1 MDARHQLGHLGEQ
14 LAAEHLQ
21 RLGFDVLDR
30 NYRTRHGEL
39 DLVAFDGETL
49 VFCEVK
55 TRRARRRGAPWDSL
69 NDRKCTRVRRMGASW
84 LTERPGRPYARELRF
99 DAIRV
104 SFDATGRLISLD
116 HLEGAF

>member
-1 MDARHQLGHLGEQ
+1 MDSRHHLGHVGER
-14 LAAEHLQ
+14 LAAEHLE

-30 NYRTRHGEL
+30 NYRTRYGEL
-39 DLVAFDGETL
+39 DLVAFDGDTL

-55 TRRARRRGAPWDSL
+55 TRRARRPGAPWDAL
-69 NDRKCTRVRRMGASW
+69 NDRKRTRVRRLGASW

-99 DAIRV
+99 DAIGV
-104 SFDATGRLISLD
+104 SFDATGHLISLD